1 MPDVETDLRIH
12 YERDG
17 AGPPVVW
24 HTGGCGDGQMWSLGG
39 YLTGLPGFTHIAID
53 HRGRGRSDAPLDMSG
68 HQMACYVADVV
79 AVLDDAGIDRAA
91 FVGYSFGARVGF
103 ATAMSAPERLSGLVA
118 LDSYPDPS
126 RSPEAV
132 RAEAAEVLARGTRDI
147 IAEFVTA
154 EREPVPEWLVEHL
167 CETSAMAFAGAIE
180 AEATEPDLWAAPG
193 SLAVP
198 LLVVLGLGDGG
209 NDPVALRL
217 IEAMPHASLVG
228 LDVAHL
234 AAFHRT
240 DLTLPLL
247 ETFLAKVGGVNG
259 PS

>member
-1 MPDVETDLRIH
+1 MPDVKTDLRIH
-12 YERDG
+12 YDRVGE
-17 AGPPVVW
+17 GPPVVW

-39 YLTGLPGFTHIAID
+39 YLTGLPGFTHLAID

-68 HQMACYVADVV
+68 HHMARYVADVV
-79 AVLDDAGIDRAA
+79 AVLDDAGVDRAA

-103 ATAMSAPERLSGLVA
+103 ATAMSAPERLTGLVA
-118 LDSYPDPS
+118 LDSYPDPG

-132 RAEAAEVLARGTRDI
+132 RADAREVLARGTREI
-147 IAEFVTA
+147 IEEFVA
-154 EREPVPEWLVEHL
+154 GEREPVPGWLVEHL
-167 CETSAMAFAGAIE
+167 CETNAMAFAGSIE
-180 AEATEPDLWAAPG
+180 AEVTEPDLWAAPG

-198 LLVVLGLGDGG
+198 LLLVLGVGDDGH
-209 NDPVALRL
+209 DPLAERL
-217 IEAMPHASLVG
+217 IEATPDASLVA

-247 ETFLAKVGGVNG
+247 QRFLAEVSGR
-259 PS
+259 S